1 MMEFMQQA
9 FDEAILAV
17 GISRP
22 NPPVGAVVVV
32 PSIDGGFAVVGR
44 GHTQKP
50 GGAHAEVMALRD
62 AGDAAKGADLF
73 VTLEP
78 CCHYGRT
85 PPCTKAII
93 EAGIKRVFF
102 AHADPN
108 PQVRG
113 KSRKILEEAG
123 VEVFEGLEAC
133 DDRGLFAEISRFYEA
148 YDYFV
153 CNKATFVEI
162 KSAITR
168 NGFMAHSDKSPL
180 KITGEGADIWNHELR
195 SFSDAILIGAGT
207 LLHDNPGLTVR
218 LAEGNNPVKMILAG
232 HHVFTAEEFASL
244 KVFAECAPDACA
256 AGTDCPMVILYSCVE
271 QPAFESAAC
280 KNTAVQVVHLP
291 GETFEENWKS
301 VLRDACSRGMH
312 RLMVEPGAALV
323 ASLFES
329 GLWNRLDL
337 WRSDDEVDEGL
348 PYPELPA
355 TIVAATSGMIGKD
368 VLTVYYPG

>member
-1 MMEFMQQA
+1 MEFMQQA
-9 FDEAILAV
+9 FNEAVLAV

-22 NPPVGAVVVV
+22 NPPVGAVVVSS
-32 PSIDGGFAVVGR
+32 SIDGGLRVVGR
-44 GHTQKP
+44 GHTQRP
-50 GGAHAEVMALRD
+50 GEAHAEVMALRD
-62 AGDAAKGADLF
+62 AGETAQGADLF

-113 KSRKILEEAG
+113 KSRRILEEAG
-123 VEVFEGLEAC
+123 VEVFEGMDAC
-133 DDRGLFAEISRFYEA
+133 GDRGLFAEVSRFYEA

-162 KSAITR
+162 KSSVSR
-168 NGFMAHSDKSPL
+168 DGFMACVDKSPL
-180 KITGEGADIWNHELR
+180 KITGDGADAWNHELR
-195 SFSDAILIGAGT
+195 SFSDAILIGVGT
-207 LLHDNPGLTVR
+207 LLHDNPSLTVR

-232 HHVFTAEEFASL
+232 HHVFTAEEVSSL
-244 KVFAECAPDACA
+244 KVFAECT
-256 AGTDCPMVILYSCVE
+256 TDMRTADMGCPLVVLYSCVE
-271 QPAFESAAC
+271 QPAIEFAAC
-280 KNTAVQVVHLP
+280 KNTAVQVVRLP
-291 GETFEENWKS
+291 GESFEANWNA
-301 VLRDACSRGMH
+301 VLQDVYGRGMH
-312 RLMVEPGAALV
+312 RLMVEPGAVLA
-323 ASLFES
+323 ANLFKS
-329 GLWNRLDL
+329 GLWNRFDL
-337 WRSDDEVDEGL
+337 WRSDDEVADGL
-348 PYPELPA
+348 SYPELPA